1 MRGVRRAPR
10 GRKRE
15 FLARGLA
22 ARDQARATGDY
33 VSEADML
40 KRLDASL
47 VRARK
52 KHAGNRTR

>member
-1 MRGVRRAPR
+1 MRRAPR